1 MHAPHHPASRAHQ
14 SDPRRTMCVR
24 PVPSPGRR
32 RDATVHPRT
41 VGMPRR
47 AARRTNST
55 QAFTMLGSI
64 FAFLA
69 RFLRKEALEWMV

>member
-1 MHAPHHPASRAHQ
+1 M
-14 SDPRRTMCVR
+14 
-24 PVPSPGRR
+24 
-32 RDATVHPRT
+32 HPRT